1 VQVSPQRAPGAGERE
16 ERKRN
21 RNRYVNPDLGR
32 REMMKKKGRTGA
44 RQGRRGR
51 YGYKYWY

>member
-21 RNRYVNPDLGR
+21 RDRYVDPDLGR
-32 REMMKKKGRTGA
+32 RERMAKKREDRSDAGKKR
-44 RQGRRGR
+44 
-51 YGYKYWY
+51 